1 MKKAV
6 CILAA
11 LALLC
16 AMLPALAESYTPGEP
31 DPEAE
36 AQDYEGSWVCAY
48 ADIAGNMLDAQNELE
63 TLGMT
68 SLLTLKIEDGM
79 AFFTGMPELETE
91 PLPMIFADGA
101 LCFQPEENVTV
112 FTLQLLEDG
121 ALSMRFNMIEFGPVL
136 YLFPAIMEPEA

>member
-16 AMLPALAESYTPGEP
+16 AMLPAMAESYTPGEP
-31 DPEAE
+31 DPEA
-36 AQDYEGSWVCAY
+36 AALDYEGSWVCAY
-48 ADIAGNMLDAQNELE
+48 AEIAGNMLDAQNELE

-79 AFFTGMPELETE
+79 AIFTGMPELEAE
-91 PLPMIFADGA
+91 PLPMTFADGA
-101 LCFQPEENVTV
+101 LCFQPEENVIV
-112 FTLQLLEDG
+112 FTLQMLEDG
-121 ALSMRFNMIEFGPVL
+121 CLSMCFNMVQFGPTL
-136 YLFPAIMEPEA
+136 YLFPSIVEPEA